1 MTDDVWQRAEIESP
15 CQKICVLHRE
25 ARICIGCHRT
35 GDEIARWS
43 RMSPEERRTIM
54 AELPARG
61 AGLTT
66 RRGGRRARLKRSGGS
81 PID

>member
-35 GDEIARWS
+35 GEEIARWS
-43 RMSPEERRTIM
+43 RMTAEERRQIM
-54 AELPARG
+54 DELPSRG

-66 RRGGRRARLKRSGGS
+66 RRGGRKARLKRSGGS
-81 PID
+81 TID